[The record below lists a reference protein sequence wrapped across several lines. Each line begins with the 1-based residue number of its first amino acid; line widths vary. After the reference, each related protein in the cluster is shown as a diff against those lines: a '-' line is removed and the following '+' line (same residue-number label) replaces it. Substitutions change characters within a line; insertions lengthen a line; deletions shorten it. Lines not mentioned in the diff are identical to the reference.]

1 MSRIRLTVVSLLLT
15 ACGGASVSEKPDV
28 PDASTEVVELEQ
40 ALPTPLAPAE
50 QMMTR
55 ERLESFV
62 TEVSILTD
70 GGDGVLAAVFNAVP
84 MLVISDPSA
93 DRMRIVSPIIE
104 TSELLGRETEIMLE
118 ANYHLALDARY
129 ATSDGVVYAAF
140 VHPLSSLT
148 ESEVLSGM
156 RQVAALVQN
165 FGSTWSSD
173 EMVFGSGGEVPE
185 VSPVFWASGA

>member
-185 VSPVFWASGA
+185 VSPVF